1 MNPQRDESAFC
12 NPPLGELQKKAHIY
26 MIAVA
31 SSPVSSG
38 FTLEDVVQSYAIYD
52 WTTPSTGDMRR
63 EGRERRR
70 ERTRERRRERGI
82 ERGRE
87 RRREKGKGG
96 NTRREDR
103 KKERRERSV

>member
-1 MNPQRDESAFC
+1 MLHVFSIFHVFVFIFTLLETQVNPQRDQSAFC

-52 WTTPSTGDMRR
+52 WTTPSTGEMRRQRREEEGRGEMRR
-63 EGRERRR
+63 E
-70 ERTRERRRERGI
+70 T
-82 ERGRE
+82 
-87 RRREKGKGG
+87 
-96 NTRREDR
+96 
-103 KKERRERSV
+103 

>member
-1 MNPQRDESAFC
+1 VNPQRDQSAFC

-52 WTTPSTGDMRR
+52 WTTPSTGEMS
-63 EGRERRR
+63 RERERKEGSR
-70 ERTRERRRERGI
+70 E
-82 ERGRE
+82 
-87 RRREKGKGG
+87 EKGGDG
-96 NTRREDR
+96 RIGEM
-103 KKERRERSV
+103 KK